1 METLIVKGVTQGTIV
16 DRVCRTLVNQI
27 VRIVTL
33 LEVEVT
39 HGSLALLVD
48 AYWIALLV
56 DAHEWDGEQGTGWI
70 TLLRKTVTLN
80 QVDDATLIE
89 EVGNLRA
96 VVRVD
101 QTGLPAEIVGLHV
114 GRRDAQLLTP

>member
-1 METLIVKGVTQGTIV
+1 METLIVKGVAQGTIV
-16 DRVCRTLVNQI
+16 DRVCRALVNQI
-27 VRIVTL
+27 VRIVTI
-33 LEVEVT
+33 LEVEIT
-39 HGSLALLVD
+39 YGSLALLVD
-48 AYWIALLV
+48 AYRIALLI
-56 DAHEWDGEQGTGWI
+56 DAHEWDGEQGTSWI
-70 TLLRKTVTLN
+70 TLLGKTVTLN
-80 QVDDATLIE
+80 QVDDATLIV

>member
-1 METLIVKGVTQGTIV
+1 MEALIVKGVTQGAIV
-16 DRVCRTLVNQI
+16 DRVCRTLINQI
-27 VRIVTL
+27 ICIITL
-33 LEVEVT
+33 LEVQVT
-39 HGSLALLVD
+39 HSSLTLLVD
-48 AYWIALLV
+48 AYRIALFV

-70 TLLRKTVTLN
+70 TLLRKTGTLY
-80 QVDDATLIE
+80 QVDDATLIV